1 MGVERVWEELAD
13 KDPAMLEQFENF
25 LSEVVLQM
33 QHSQQ
38 DKHKLQDHIKRC
50 RICMLLCCVV

>member
-1 MGVERVWEELAD
+1 MGVEQVWEELAS

-33 QHSQQ
+33 QHSQE
-38 DKHKLQDHIKRC
+38 DKHQLQDHIKR
-50 RICMLLCCVV
+50 